1 MPRRFIKTRA
11 AALSMLAFPWLMAG
25 CGGAVTHEVC
35 GSFLETHGSVELAFA
50 GDSAGQ
56 PVGPDSTLCRGTT
69 IRTGADATADVALLA
84 NALVHLLPQTSLEV
98 TGLTLRKDGN
108 ETDDDIEARA
118 TKCRLASGSILLSHR
133 GGEGVAEL
141 AATTPHG
148 TVIAKFSCLA
158 FIAVDAQRT
167 RITCANGTMTF
178 LPVGDGAAVQVAA
191 GFSLDWPSASV
202 AVRAAESSRSQDE
215 ITQAFELESRLEA
228 LLKTRAFS
236 APLTQR

>member
-1 MPRRFIKTRA
+1 MARHFLKMWP

-25 CGGAVTHEVC
+25 CGGATTHEVC
-35 GSFLETHGSVELAFA
+35 GSVLETRGSVEQMP
-50 GDSAGQ
+50 AGQ
-56 PVGPDSTLCRGTT
+56 PVGPGSTLCRGTT
-69 IRTGADATADVALLA
+69 IRTGSDASADVALLA

-98 TGLTLRKDGN
+98 TSLTLRKDGN

-118 TKCRLASGSILLSHR
+118 VNCRLSSGSILISHR
-133 GGEGVAEL
+133 GAEGVAEF

-148 TVIAKFSCLA
+148 TVIGKFSCLA
-158 FIAVDAQRT
+158 LIAVDAQRT
-167 RITCANGTMTF
+167 RITCANGMMTF
-178 LPVGDGAAVQVAA
+178 LPGGYGASVEVAP

-202 AVRAAESSRSQDE
+202 AVRAAESSRGQEE
-215 ITQAFELESRLEA
+215 IAQGFELESRLEA